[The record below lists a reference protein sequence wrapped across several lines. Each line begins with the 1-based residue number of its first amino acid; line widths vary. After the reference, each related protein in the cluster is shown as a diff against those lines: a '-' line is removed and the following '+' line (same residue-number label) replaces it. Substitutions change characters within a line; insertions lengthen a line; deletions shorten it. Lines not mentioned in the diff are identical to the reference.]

1 MDICTKQ
8 YELIR
13 TALVPLI
20 NNDYIFIDLP
30 YYSNIGDSLIWKGTE
45 TLLATLPYKCLY
57 KASCKTFKH
66 IDIPENVIIIMMGG
80 GNWGDLYLIHNEF
93 RRKIVQ
99 SYPNNKIVI
108 LPQTIYYE
116 GARNARFDA
125 KVFRKHK
132 RLTIFA
138 RDKYSYWFL
147 KLFRFGKNIRL
158 LPDMA
163 FCIDRKWLSSLTVP
177 TIGKDLLFQR
187 TDKEKPNPNDAYRDL
202 TKKEYDISDWPLY
215 GQHDPML
222 THLNELIAEGKM
234 EEADDYA
241 TNTYLQERIKTGVRF
256 ISQYDHVYSN
266 RLHGAI
272 LSILLGKETYIIDN
286 SYGKNSQ
293 FYDTWLKDTDGVTLL
308 KRKKESNIRRKLRF
322 VYHWLKSQ
330 TNIISLRSK
339 HLQLYS

>member
-45 TLLATLPYKCLY
+45 THLASLPYNCLY
-57 KASCKTFKH
+57 RASCKTFRH
-66 IDIPENVIIIMMGG
+66 IDISENVIIIMMGG

-99 SYPNNKIVI
+99 SYPNNKIII
-108 LPQTIYYE
+108 LPQTVYYE
-116 GARNARFDA
+116 GARNARYDA
-125 KVFRKHK
+125 EVFRKHK

-163 FCIDRKWLSSLTVP
+163 FCIDRDWLRTFDIPST
-177 TIGKDLLFQR
+177 GKNLLFKR
-187 TDKEKPNPNDAYRDL
+187 LDKEKTETNEIANFG
-202 TKKEYDISDWPLY
+202 EYETSDWPLY
-215 GQHDPML
+215 TEPDPL
-222 THLNELIAEGKM
+222 KTKLNTLINEGKYR
-234 EEADDYA
+234 EADDYA
-241 TNTYLQERIKTGVRF
+241 INVYLPERVKTGIEH
-256 ISQYDHVYSN
+256 ISKYEKVYSN

-272 LSILLGKETYIIDN
+272 LAILLDKETYIIDN

-293 FYDTWLKDTDGVTLL
+293 YYDSWLKKSNKIHLL
-308 KRKKESNIRRKLRF
+308 SKSKSFNFERKKRF
-322 VYHWLKSQ
+322 LYHMILGMF
-330 TNIISLRSK
+330 SK
-339 HLQLYS
+339 

>member
-66 IDIPENVIIIMMGG
+66 IDIPANVIIIMMGG

-125 KVFRKHK
+125 EVFRKHK

-163 FCIDRKWLSSLTVP
+163 FCIDRDWLSTFAIPS
-177 TIGKDLLFQR
+177 IGKNLLFKR
-187 TDKEKPNPNDAYRDL
+187 LDKEKTETNEIANL
-202 TKKEYDISDWPLY
+202 GEYETSDWPLY
-215 GQHDPML
+215 TEPDPL
-222 THLNELIAEGKM
+222 RTILYTLINEGKYK
-234 EEADDYA
+234 EADDYA
-241 TNTYLQERIKTGVRF
+241 TNVYLPERVKVGIEH
-256 ISQYDHVYSN
+256 ISKYKKVYSN
-266 RLHGAI
+266 RLHGAL

-293 FYDTWLKDTDGVTLL
+293 YYSTWLKNT
-308 KRKKESNIRRKLRF
+308 KNIHLVNVSKTGDIHRTIRF
-322 VYHWLKSQ
+322 MFHAIRGLFPF
-330 TNIISLRSK
+330 
-339 HLQLYS
+339 

>member
-57 KASCKTFKH
+57 KASCKTFQS
-66 IDIPENVIIIMMGG
+66 IPLPQNVIILLMGG
-80 GNWGDLYLIHNEF
+80 GNFGDLYPAHNKF
-93 RRKIVQ
+93 RLKILKE
-99 SYPNNKIVI
+99 YPNNRIII
-108 LPQTIYYE
+108 LPQTVYYE
-116 GARNARFDA
+116 GARNAVSDA
-125 KVFRKHK
+125 IEFRKHK
-132 RLTIFA
+132 HLTLFA
-138 RDKYSYWFL
+138 RDRYSYRFL
-147 KLFRFGKNIRL
+147 KAFCFGNDIHL
-158 LPDMA
+158 MPDMA
-163 FCIDRKWLSSLTVP
+163 FCIDRQWLMSFAVP
-177 TIGKDLLFQR
+177 SVGKDLLFHR
-187 TDKEKPNPNDAYRDL
+187 IDKEMTYSNDANSDSIK
-202 TKKEYDISDWPLY
+202 TDHDTSDWPLY
-215 GQHDPML
+215 GQFDPML
-222 THLNELIAEGKM
+222 AHLNDLITESKM

-256 ISQYDHVYSN
+256 ISQYDNVYSN

-339 HLQLYS
+339 H